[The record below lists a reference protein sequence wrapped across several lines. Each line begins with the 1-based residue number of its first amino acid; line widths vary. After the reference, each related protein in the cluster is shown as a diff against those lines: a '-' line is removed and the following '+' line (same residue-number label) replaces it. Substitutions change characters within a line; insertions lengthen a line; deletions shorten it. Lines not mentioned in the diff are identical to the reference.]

1 MNKKRKEVIAN
12 NEISEIY
19 TLNLGGYN
27 QKILVEGK
35 KKELPIVIFLHGGP
49 GTPIPFSVGC
59 RGLFPQFTDK
69 FIMVYWDQL
78 GCGINNYVIDEQFTI
93 EKFVDMTE
101 DLICEIKKMF
111 PENHIYIF
119 ATSWGSVLSAK
130 VLERVTDIVKGVV
143 VCGQIIKEV
152 FFNEEVYEEL
162 HKSKLSEKKLSAIRN
177 ANVDNI
183 TSKELQL
190 VSSSIKKY
198 TNGYENKSG
207 EATAMGAV
215 IFGLLTS
222 PDYKF
227 KDFKAIMMNGYL
239 NNVSLW
245 KELLKLDLSSTLKN
259 IKTPYTII
267 QGDTDIVAS
276 TKTVQVIT
284 KDSTYLKCKVVNNS
298 GHYPNKAVMDTVY
311 EELITQIYGQ

>member
-1 MNKKRKEVIAN
+1 MQKKCCLNEAEIMNKKRKEIIAN

-27 QKILVEGK
+27 QKVLVEGK

-93 EKFVDMTE
+93 EKFVDMTK
-101 DLICEIKKMF
+101 DLICEI
-111 PENHIYIF
+111 
-119 ATSWGSVLSAK
+119 
-130 VLERVTDIVKGVV
+130 
-143 VCGQIIKEV
+143 
-152 FFNEEVYEEL
+152 FFNKEVYEAL
-162 HKSKLSEKKLSAIRN
+162 QKSKLPDSKLSTIKS
-177 ANVDNI
+177 ANIDKI
-183 TSKELQL
+183 TPKELQL
-190 VSSSIKKY
+190 VSSSIRKY
-198 TNGYENKSG
+198 TSGYEKKNG
-207 EATAMGAV
+207 EATPMGAV
-215 IFGLLTS
+215 IWGLLTS

-239 NNVSLW
+239 KNVSLW
-245 KELLKLDLSSTLKN
+245 KEILKIDLSSTLKN
-259 IKTPYTII
+259 IKIPYTII

-276 TKTVQVIT
+276 TKTVQAVAEG
-284 KDSTYLKCKVVNNS
+284 STYLKCKVVNNS
-298 GHYPNKAVMDTVY
+298 GHYPNKEVMDMVY
-311 EELITQIYGQ
+311 EELIAQIYG